1 MSFAGGM
8 HLHINTQAEQ
18 VSMAVWLS
26 RGYEDRL
33 CKLLVDMGVAE
44 GEVSPMDMVGVL
56 SCPHNSF
63 GRHSAYFTPGHQVRL
78 HPASFRSY
86 GVACLEAPSI

>member
-1 MSFAGGM
+1 
-8 HLHINTQAEQ
+8 
-18 VSMAVWLS
+18 MAVWLS

-44 GEVSPMDMVGVL
+44 GEVSQQAPMDMVGVL

-63 GRHSAYFTPGHQVRL
+63 GRHTSLLVTRSGSILQAFARMGLPVLRPPPSRALVVVVVQRL
-78 HPASFRSY
+78 IP
-86 GVACLEAPSI
+86 